1 MGTSG
6 QDIHST
12 GTSLISLAFIV
23 GIKRSIGRRSRLCS
37 GFWVSAGWVQYKLME
52 HLSLDFWTRQTQI
65 TRQVSEDFSHLLTA
79 VWTSVTERDS
89 TLFVQQEPPTLR
101 FSSKEP
107 LSTSVITLSTCFCSN
122 NQSQWKSFLRVWKG
136 YSLDL
141 GSRGWSHCQHLKCCW
156 LVETPWGPILAA
168 YPLSR
173 AKMLS
178 SRSRLQMGASFLS
191 KMALKWKSALFVSSM
206 QKNPKLSAYSG
217 HDLHVHRP
225 NRLNTPTRHPCVLHH
240 LHLWFF

>member
-1 MGTSG
+1 MSELVRLR
-6 QDIHST
+6 SRVRF
-12 GTSLISLAFIV
+12 LRISLTFSQLSEHQSQSVI
-23 GIKRSIGRRSRLCS
+23 LHCS
-37 GFWVSAGWVQYKLME
+37 SNRNLQLSGSLQKS
-52 HLSLDFWTRQTQI
+52 LSLF
-65 TRQVSEDFSHLLTA
+65 
-79 VWTSVTERDS
+79 
-89 TLFVQQEPPTLR
+89 
-101 FSSKEP
+101 
-107 LSTSVITLSTCFCSN
+107 TSVITLSTCFCSD
-122 NQSQWKSFLRVWKG
+122 NQSQWKSFLRVCKG

-141 GSRGWSHCQHLKCCW
+141 GSWGWSHCQHLKCCW
-156 LVETPWGPILAA
+156 LVETPWGPVLAA

-206 QKNPKLSAYSG
+206 EKNPKLSAYSG